1 MKKLATFLLLIVF
14 LFAFAINVNAANET
28 ILNVSKNEVS
38 LGEEIILSIDLDTQN
53 EGETSLYAYTA
64 KLSYN
69 KDVFE
74 VIQKEDFQEQ
84 ENWSD
89 INYNRANNKF
99 ALINKK
105 GESGDKLL
113 QIKLRVKED
122 AIPGETSITVNS
134 IKASDGKKEI
144 PLEVKQ
150 YK

>member
-1 MKKLATFLLLIVF
+1 MKKLATFLFLVVF
-14 LFAFAINVNAANET
+14 LFAFSINVNAANET
-28 ILNVSKNEVS
+28 ILNVNKNEVN
-38 LGEEIILSIDLDTQN
+38 LGEEIILSIGLDTQN
-53 EGETSLYAYTA
+53 EEETSLYAYTA

-74 VIQKEDFQEQ
+74 VITTKDFQEQ

-113 QIKLRVKED
+113 QIKLKVK
-122 AIPGETSITVNS
+122 VNM
-134 IKASDGKKEI
+134 DF
-144 PLEVKQ
+144 
-150 YK
+150 